1 MSMNIYANRGSSV
14 LVTKET
20 AHNGY
25 DHDKKDVEDNLQIG
39 KLYTVHKTI
48 VHSSSTEVYLMEF
61 PDKKWNSVNFISYV
75 PKPSEKDFVE
85 PIGSGDEVVF
95 NSVAYEFAFRK
106 WTRENKAQIEA
117 REMYKRGITKLSQTE
132 LLINSINV
140 YDKGAIGCLRYKKHV
155 MISYTKEGD
164 VTIYDMFLDK
174 ETAESLHKKLG
185 EVL

>member
-1 MSMNIYANRGSSV
+1 MNIYANRGSFV

-75 PKPSEKDFVE
+75 PNPTEDEFRE
-85 PIGSGDEVVF
+85 PIGSGDKLEF
-95 NSVAYEFAFRK
+95 NAEAYEFAYRK
-106 WTRENKAQIEA
+106 WVRENKDQIEA
-117 REMYKRGITKLSQTE
+117 REMYKNDITKLSQTE
-132 LLINSINV
+132 FLINSIQTFNRE
-140 YDKGAIGCLRYKKHV
+140 AIGCLRYKKHV
-155 MISYTKEGD
+155 MISFTKEGD
-164 VTIYDMFLDK
+164 KTIYDMFLDK
-174 ETAESLHKKLG
+174 ETAESLYKRLG